1 MLKVLL
7 QRLSERRNKSIVKRY
22 KFAAAS
28 ETEAIAF
35 GAARPPY
42 NDKKVA
48 QWIEFMHDR
57 NIQRICCLLSLTQL
71 NHYSN
76 LLEIYRQHFGPSQVY
91 WAPIEDF
98 QLVDYETLTQKILP
112 FLSMANQQNEKVVVH
127 CSGGVGRTGQ
137 VLAAWLVYER
147 GFSPQEAITAV
158 KQTGRNPHEAAIV
171 AFLKGQN
178 PFKVISQFQ
187 VLLEHCQKCEN
198 VHPSN

>member
-28 ETEAIAF
+28 ETIVF

-42 NDKKVA
+42 NDKKVV

-76 LLEIYRQHFGPSQVY
+76 LLEVYQQYFGPSQVC

-98 QLVDYETLTQKILP
+98 
-112 FLSMANQQNEKVVVH
+112 
-127 CSGGVGRTGQ
+127 
-137 VLAAWLVYER
+137 
-147 GFSPQEAITAV
+147 
-158 KQTGRNPHEAAIV
+158 
-171 AFLKGQN
+171 
-178 PFKVISQFQ
+178 
-187 VLLEHCQKCEN
+187 
-198 VHPSN
+198 